1 MWGDFFFFDKILFE
15 RKTISQ
21 KRNHFFSFRGTMSGL
36 FEMIEE
42 YLMIQKRR
50 NELLKIWYLLTG
62 IYRGGKLSKA

>member
-1 MWGDFFFFDKILFE
+1 
-15 RKTISQ
+15 
-21 KRNHFFSFRGTMSGL
+21 MSGL